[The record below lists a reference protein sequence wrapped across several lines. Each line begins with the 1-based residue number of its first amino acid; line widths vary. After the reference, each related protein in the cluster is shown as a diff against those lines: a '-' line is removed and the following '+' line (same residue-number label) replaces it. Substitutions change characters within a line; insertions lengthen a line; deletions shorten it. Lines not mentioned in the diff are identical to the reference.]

1 MKFQEIQKEIG
12 EYIHSEDDGMARV
25 SLAAIISTRLKLSE
39 PIWLILIG
47 PSSSGKSQILRP
59 LALTDAKFI
68 HRVDDMTENT
78 LLSGIKAKKGEKDI
92 SLLKRIGPLGIMVI
106 SDFTV
111 IFSKNGESK
120 QAILGQLRMVYDGE
134 MTKFSG
140 NNSEPIVWKGS
151 LGVLAGST
159 PSIYRHFEEVADMGE
174 RFIYYR
180 MKSYDIEK
188 ATRRSLSRKIY
199 GKALDD
205 TISEYYKDYIKET
218 ITSLIESG
226 EDKGVVPEVSQE
238 VTERVIKVAMFASV
252 IRTPVHYDQYAKAI
266 DRIPVSEMP
275 MRVALQLNSI
285 ARGLM
290 VMHHHDTGSWELE
303 EEDIGYLEWCA
314 YSLANEERRA
324 CLRVLAKLE
333 YMDSIKTQTVADTIG
348 LSTPVVGMNL
358 QHLSAIGVLNRS
370 GMEGSLTWR
379 IKDKEVLELVRRL
392 EGIETVEKVSEERE
406 LTHEDGIEQESLLD
420 KMFGKEEENPQL
432 PVDDSF

>member
-1 MKFQEIQKEIG
+1 MKFHELQKEIG
-12 EYIHSEDDGMARV
+12 EYIYTEDDGMSRV
-25 SLAAIISTRLKLSE
+25 ALASIIATRMKIGD

-47 PSSSGKSQILRP
+47 PSSSGKSQVLRP
-59 LALTDAKFI
+59 LALTDNKFI
-68 HRVDDMTENT
+68 HRIDDMTENT
-78 LLSGIKAKKGEKDI
+78 LLSGVKVKKGEKDI
-92 SLLKRIGPLGIMVI
+92 SLLKRIGPLGIIVI

-120 QAILGQLRMVYDGE
+120 QSILGQLRMVYDGE
-134 MTKFSG
+134 MTKHSG
-140 NNSEPIVWKGS
+140 NSNEPITWKGA

-188 ATRRSLSRKIY
+188 ATRRSLSRRLY
-199 GKALDD
+199 GKELDEK
-205 TISEYYKDYIKET
+205 ISEYYKDYIKESVT
-218 ITSLIESG
+218 KLVEEG
-226 EDKGVVPEVSQE
+226 GGVPEVSE
-238 VTERVIKVAMFASV
+238 AVTERVITVAMFASL

-275 MRVALQLNSI
+275 MRVALQLNSV

-290 VMHHHDTGSWELE
+290 IMHHHDTGDWELG

-324 CLRVLAKLE
+324 CLRFLAKLE
-333 YMDSIKTQTVADTIG
+333 YMDSVKTQTVADDIG
-348 LSTPVVGMNL
+348 LSTPIISMNL

-370 GMEGSLTWR
+370 GGEGSLTWR
-379 IKDKEVLELVRRL
+379 IKDKSVLELIRRL
-392 EGIETVEKVSEERE
+392 EGIVEVVDVSEERE

-420 KMFGKEEENPQL
+420 KMFPDTVVIDK
-432 PVDDSF
+432 F